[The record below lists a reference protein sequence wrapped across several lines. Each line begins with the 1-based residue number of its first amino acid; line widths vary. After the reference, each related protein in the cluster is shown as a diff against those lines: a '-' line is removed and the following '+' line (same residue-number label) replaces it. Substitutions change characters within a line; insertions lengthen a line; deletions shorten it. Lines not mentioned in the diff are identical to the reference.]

1 MQESEFR
8 YYRWRTLYG
17 GRLWAFDAPFY
28 ILLGHL
34 HLLDQVAAFEQRAR
48 AL

>member
-8 YYRWRTLYG
+8 YYRWRKIYTSSIWTLEAG
-17 GRLWAFDAPFY
+17 FY
-28 ILLGHL
+28 VLLGHL
-34 HLLDQVAAFEQRAR
+34 HLLDQVAAFEQRVR